1 MRLIKLFVISLFC
14 IIPLAWAL
22 GQEPTPTPP
31 MPIEITPEPAP
42 DITTEPTQPNDIA
55 LLLSARSDLEN
66 LVNATR
72 AGVRPDGW
80 TGAIDTTDP
89 NLALLIRLDL
99 ELLAGA
105 LLGANI
111 RPEGWFG
118 AVASTNYAIARD
130 IRHDL
135 ELLAETVLGNTR
147 PAGWIGGEPLLR
159 CDRTTQALVGLL
171 ELNGVFVLQAD
182 RTAPD
187 FCARAAQEASIFVEI
202 NYLAPNL
209 PVGERLSPVVGT
221 TFRGDSTINSNF
233 AVGFFDTGAV
243 RRAGIIPNG
252 TSFTAV
258 ARSYTQFSNMML
270 IEGDGFMLFIDYQ
283 FSTVTDD
290 QFKALPNITSM
301 EYSTTCTADWCN

>member
-1 MRLIKLFVISLFC
+1 MRLIKLSLITLIC
-14 IIPLAWAL
+14 LLPLAWAL
-22 GQEPTPTPP
+22 AQEPTPTPP
-31 MPIEITPEPAP
+31 TPIEITPEAAP
-42 DITTEPTQPNDIA
+42 DMTTPPAQPSEVT

-80 TGAIDTTDP
+80 TGAIDIADP

-111 RPEGWFG
+111 RPDGWFG
-118 AVASTNYAIARD
+118 AIASTNYAIARD

-135 ELLAETVLGNTR
+135 ELLAETVLGAQR
-147 PAGWIGGEPLLR
+147 PAGWVGGEPLLR
-159 CDRTTQALVGLL
+159 CDRTTQALVQLL

-187 FCARAAQEASIFVEI
+187 FCARAAQEASVFVEI
-202 NYLAPNL
+202 NYLATGTL
-209 PVGERLSPVVGT
+209 VGERISPVIGSPFVG
-221 TFRGDSTINSNF
+221 DNTINSEF

-243 RRAGIIPNG
+243 RRAGVIPNG
-252 TSFTAV
+252 TSFTPI

-270 IEGDGFMLFIDYQ
+270 IEGDGFVVFMDYQ

-290 QFKALPNITSM
+290 QFEALPDVNTL
-301 EYSTTCTADWCN
+301 EYSASCSAEWCN